1 MVMKK
6 LDVRLLRMIKHS
18 KGQFISVTVIVAT
31 ALCIYVLFN
40 MTTININDAVDLY
53 YGMTNTNDLQVQ
65 LVKIPESAVDEIKS
79 IEGIKEAQGRISF
92 DVPLHVEDKDEK
104 VSVRLIST
112 PQSGEKINKLYW
124 PSGHPVKVNSDNLVI
139 LEQFA
144 KARNIVAG
152 DIITPYINGREHQ
165 LTVSGIA
172 ASSEFI
178 YLMENEQS
186 LLPVPDK
193 FGVAFVSEEF
203 AQSVYGYLGSYN
215 EVLITIKDNADIDDV
230 IEQIEKKLDKY
241 GVKRITKLEN
251 QLSNSV
257 LVQKMD
263 GIEKMS
269 NILPVMFLMVAAVII
284 VIMLSRIVAN
294 DRMAIGVLK
303 ALGYRNY
310 DVLSH
315 YTKYALAIG
324 LVGSIIGITGGI
336 LLSGP
341 LSQVFVSYF
350 NIPFVTINVYYSFIF
365 KALIL
370 TSIFCVASG
379 LLGARTILHILP
391 ADSMRPEAP
400 KSGKRI
406 LLERIGF
413 FWRRLSFSWK
423 MVIRNIMRTKRRF
436 IFLVFGLALTYSINA
451 VPLYMGEAMPAMF
464 NLQYGEYQKMDYTVD
479 FTHPMNKSVMK
490 DLNHLVTTSRME
502 PKLEYPFEL
511 KNGWRKKAVNVIG
524 APHNTAFYEFRD
536 MNNIEVQLSTK
547 GIFVTEALAKIL
559 GVKQGDY
566 VTIKN
571 FIPGKNDIKIQVG
584 GVVKQYLGINAFM
597 DIETMQDLLVDKE
610 MITGV
615 AIAST
620 DNVKEK
626 LKDIKNIAA
635 VRSSK
640 DIQNAFLE
648 YLDTMNI
655 ATKFYLFFGGILG
668 FAIIYN
674 ATIIGISERSM
685 EFASLRVLGFD
696 KKDIYNMITKEN
708 AVMTVIAILLGI
720 PLGISMIN
728 GMSQSFSSEMITMP
742 AIITPKIFI
751 YAAIA
756 TIFFVIIAQLAT
768 KRKIY
773 NLNFIDAL
781 KSRIS

>member
-1 MVMKK
+1 MKK
-6 LDVRLLRMIKHS
+6 LDVRLLRMVKHS
-18 KGQFISVTVIVAT
+18 KGQFISVAVIVAA

-40 MTTININDAVDLY
+40 MTSININDAVDDY
-53 YGMTNTNDLQVQ
+53 YRMTNINAMNVQ
-65 LVKIPESAVDEIKS
+65 LVKIPQNAVEELRS
-79 IEGIKEAQGRISF
+79 IEGIKEVQGRIIF
-92 DVPLHVEDKDEK
+92 DVPLRVEDKDEK
-104 VSVRLIST
+104 VSIRLISI
-112 PQSGEKINKLYW
+112 PPEGEKINKLYW
-124 PSGHPVKVNSDNLVI
+124 PNGRPIKVDNNNLI
-139 LEQFA
+139 LLEQFA
-144 KARNIVAG
+144 KARNINAG

-172 ASSEFI
+172 ASPEFI

-193 FGVAFVSEEF
+193 FGVAYVSEEF
-203 AQSVYGYLGSYN
+203 AQSVYGYRGSYN
-215 EVLITIKDNADIDDV
+215 EVLITIKDHADIDDV
-230 IEQIEKKLDKY
+230 IEKVEKELDKY

-251 QLSNSV
+251 QLSNNV
-257 LVQKMD
+257 LVQKID

-269 NILPVMFLMVAAVII
+269 NVIPVMFLMIAAVII

-303 ALGYRNY
+303 ALGYNNLN
-310 DVLSH
+310 VLAH

-324 LVGSIIGITGGI
+324 LAGSIVGITGGI

-350 NIPFVTINVYYSFIF
+350 NIPFVTISIYYSFII
-365 KALIL
+365 KALVL

-379 LLGARTILHILP
+379 LLGARTVLHIMP
-391 ADSMRPEAP
+391 ADSMRPESP

-406 LLERIGF
+406 LLEKITF

-451 VPLYMGEAMPAMF
+451 VPLYLGEAMPAMF
-464 NLQYGEYQKMDYTVD
+464 NLQYGEYQKMDYTID
-479 FTHPMNKSVMK
+479 FAHPMNKSAIK
-490 DLNHLVTTSRME
+490 DLNHLVDTSKIE
-502 PKLEYPFEL
+502 PRLEYPFEL
-511 KNGWRKKAVNVIG
+511 KNSWRKKAVNIIG
-524 APHNTAFYEFRD
+524 IPKDTAFYEFRD
-536 MNNIEVQLSTK
+536 MSDKEVKLPAK
-547 GIFVTEALAKIL
+547 GLFVTEALAKAL
-559 GVKQGDY
+559 NVKPGDY
-566 VTIKN
+566 ITIKN
-571 FIPGKNDIKIQVG
+571 FIPGKKDVKVEVS

-597 DIETMQDLLVDKE
+597 DIEAMQDLLVDKE

-615 AIAST
+615 SMAST

-626 LKDIKNIAA
+626 LKDVKNIAA
-635 VRSSK
+635 VRSSA

-648 YLDTMNI
+648 YLDTMI
-655 ATKFYLFFGGILG
+655 VATRLYLIFGGILG

-674 ATIIGISERSM
+674 ATIIGISERNM

-696 KKDIYNMITKEN
+696 KRDIYKMVSKEN
-708 AVMTVIAILLGI
+708 SLMTILAILLGI
-720 PLGISMIN
+720 PLGMGMIS
-728 GMSQSFSSEMITMP
+728 GMSQSFSSDMITMP
-742 AIITPKIFI
+742 IIITPKIFI

-756 TIFFVIIAQLAT
+756 TVFFVIIAQLAT
-768 KRKIY
+768 RKKIY

>member
-1 MVMKK
+1 MKK

-18 KGQFISVTVIVAT
+18 KGQFISVTVIIAA

-40 MTTININDAVDLY
+40 MTSVNINDAVDSY
-53 YGMTNTNDLQVQ
+53 YDMTNINDIQIQ
-65 LVKIPESAVDEIKS
+65 LVKIPKVAIGELKS
-79 IEGIKEAQGRISF
+79 IEGIKEVQGRVAF
-92 DVPLHVEDKDEK
+92 DVPLKVEDVDEK
-104 VSVRLIST
+104 VSIRLISIPPT
-112 PQSGEKINKLYW
+112 GEEINKLYW
-124 PSGHPVKVNSDNLVI
+124 SSGHPIRVDNNNLI
-139 LEQFA
+139 LLEQFA
-144 KARNIVAG
+144 VARSLKSG
-152 DIITPYINGREHQ
+152 DSITPYINGREHQ

-178 YLMENEQS
+178 YLMENEQT

-193 FGVAFVSEEF
+193 FGIAYVSEEF
-203 AQSVYGYLGSYN
+203 AQSTYGYLGSYN
-215 EVLITIKDNADIDDV
+215 EVLVTVKDNVNIDD
-230 IEQIEKKLDKY
+230 IIEKLEKRLDKY
-241 GVKRITKLEN
+241 GVKRITKLDD

-269 NILPVMFLMVAAVII
+269 NIIPLMFLMIAAVII

-303 ALGYRNY
+303 ALGYRNV

-324 LVGSIIGITGGI
+324 LVGSIIGIIGGI

-350 NIPFVTINVYYSFIF
+350 NIPFVTINIYYLFIL
-365 KALIL
+365 KAIIL
-370 TSIFCVASG
+370 TSVFCVASG
-379 LLGARTILHILP
+379 LLGARTVLHILP

-413 FWRRLSFSWK
+413 FWSRLSFSWK

-436 IFLVFGLALTYSINA
+436 VFLVFGLALTYSINV
-451 VPLYMGEAMPAMF
+451 VPLYMGESMPVMF
-464 NLQYGEYQKMDYTVD
+464 NLQYEEYQTMDYNID
-479 FTHPMNKSVMK
+479 FTQPMNKSVVN
-490 DLNHLVTTSRME
+490 DLKHLIETTKME
-502 PKLEYPFEL
+502 PRLEYPFEL
-511 KNGWRKKAVNVIG
+511 KNGWRKKAVNFVGIQR
-524 APHNTAFYEFRD
+524 NTDFYHFRD
-536 MNNIEVQLSTK
+536 MNDKVVLLQENGL
-547 GIFVTEALAKIL
+547 FVTEALAKAL
-559 GVKQGDY
+559 DVAQGDY
-566 VTIKN
+566 ITIKN
-571 FIPGKNDIKIQVG
+571 FIPGKKDIKVEIT

-597 DIETMQDLLVDKE
+597 DIEAMQNALVDKE

-615 AIAST
+615 SIAST
-620 DNVKEK
+620 DDVKEK
-626 LKDIKNIAA
+626 LTDIKNIAA
-635 VRSSK
+635 VRSS
-640 DIQNAFLE
+640 DEIQNAFLE
-648 YLDTMNI
+648 YLDTMII
-655 ATKFYLFFGGILG
+655 ATRLYLIFGGILG

-674 ATIIGISERSM
+674 ATIIGISERNM

-696 KKDIYNMITKEN
+696 KKDIYRMISKEN
-708 AVMTVIAILLGI
+708 AIMTGIAILLGI
-720 PLGISMIN
+720 PLGMGMIS
-728 GMSQSFSSEMITMP
+728 GMAESFSSEMITFP
-742 AIITPKIFI
+742 IIAPPRIFI

-756 TIFFVIIAQLAT
+756 TISFAIIAQVAT
-768 KRKIY
+768 RKKIY